1 MSHYHLLQTTIFLLR
16 LTIIHR
22 EMTIVYDVALSISL
36 KHSWT
41 PCVALP
47 LAMKLREEFS
57 PTPPHFT
64 LLIRVG
70 KLALV
75 RLSAGRAW
83 KECYGRDSL
92 IKGGTSSTYVFIV
105 SIAFCLCL
113 FVVFFLFPFTV
124 TSVLC
129 FWFSVTLFTLV
140 IYNQSL
146 LNPHPCLVSAVL

>member
-1 MSHYHLLQTTIFLLR
+1 MSHYHLLQTTIFFLR
-16 LTIIHR
+16 LTIIHS
-22 EMTIVYDVALSISL
+22 ETTIVYDIALSFSL
-36 KHSWT
+36 RHSWP

-47 LAMKLREEFS
+47 LAMKLWEEFS
-57 PTPPHFT
+57 PTPPHIT

-75 RLSAGRAW
+75 HLSAGRAW

-92 IKGGTSSTYVFIV
+92 IKGGTSFTYVFIV
-105 SIAFCLCL
+105 SIVFCICL
-113 FVVFFLFPFTV
+113 FVVLSLFPFTV

-129 FWFSVTLFTLV
+129 FWFSVTLFILV
-140 IYNQSL
+140 IDNQLL